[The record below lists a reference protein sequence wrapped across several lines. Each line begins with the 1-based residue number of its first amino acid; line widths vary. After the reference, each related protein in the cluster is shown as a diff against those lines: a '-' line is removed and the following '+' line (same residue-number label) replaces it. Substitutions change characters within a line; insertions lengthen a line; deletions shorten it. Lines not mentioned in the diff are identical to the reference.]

1 MAKELK
7 VALVCLASHR
17 ASVRSGT
24 INVRSRPICV
34 TAATLRATRI
44 SIMMIYRDEV
54 YDDKTTGAGSC
65 RADHQEGTKRLSGN
79 GENEMARRA
88 HKLCGLVTHL

>member
-7 VALVCLASHR
+7 VALVCLASYR

-44 SIMMIYRDEV
+44 
-54 YDDKTTGAGSC
+54 
-65 RADHQEGTKRLSGN
+65 RL
-79 GENEMARRA
+79 
-88 HKLCGLVTHL
+88 

>member
-7 VALVCLASHR
+7 VALVCLASYR

-34 TAATLRATRI
+34 TAAMIESDADP
-44 SIMMIYRDEV
+44 IMMIYRDEV
-54 YDDKTTGAGSC
+54 YDDRPPSRVAELIIRKA
-65 RADHQEGTKRLSGN
+65 TKRLQW
-79 GENEMARRA
+79 EW
-88 HKLCGLVTHL
+88 